1 MISVLSCSGK
11 KQVSERKITSAT
23 AAPGKSRNDSMDAQ
37 TLVPFSSVRG
47 GRSEEA
53 KVEDS
58 ICGIAVM

>member
-1 MISVLSCSGK
+1 MLSCSGK
-11 KQVSERKITSAT
+11 KQVSEHCKITSAT
-23 AAPGKSRNDSMDAQ
+23 AAPGKSRNDSVDAQ

>member
-1 MISVLSCSGK
+1 M
-11 KQVSERKITSAT
+11 SERKITSAT